1 MSYWVYILISQYKSK
16 FVTYV
21 GYTKNIKKR
30 LELHNTSKGAKFT
43 KGRKWTLIYKKS
55 YKNKSIAMKN
65 EYKLKKDNF
74 KRNQIKD
81 KYINSIYENCNST
94 SI

>member
-1 MSYWVYILISQYKSK
+1 MTYWVYILVSGYKGK

-30 LELHNTSKGAKFT
+30 IQLHNTSRGAKFT

-55 YKNKSIAMKN
+55 YKDKSIAMKN

-81 KYINSIYENCNST
+81 KYIKSIYENSNST
-94 SI
+94 SL

>member
-1 MSYWVYILISQYKSK
+1 MSYWVYILISDHKSK

-30 LELHNTSKGAKFT
+30 LEQHNTSKGAKFT
-43 KGRKWTLIYKKS
+43 KGRIWNLIYKKS
-55 YKNKSIAMKN
+55 YKDKSIAMKN

-81 KYINSIYENCNST
+81 KYIKSIYENSNST
-94 SI
+94 SL